1 MRSNPIAMSSAR
13 GPAIIRN
20 LNRFDVLH
28 AIRLHDNQISR
39 SELAE
44 VTGLSQATIS
54 SIVSHLIK
62 EGALVEEG
70 SHPLAIRGRGRPLV
84 SLRLAPD
91 YMHVAGVKIAT
102 HQIVTSLTDFT
113 GNVLTSE
120 NISCEPLEFTAS
132 QLADFVAK
140 AVRACVRKAKM
151 EFSQVSGVGVGLP
164 GYVDC
169 GSGTVYWSP
178 VFQSRNVEFGAMLSP
193 KFDVPVFV
201 ENDANLV
208 TLAEHWFGLAKGLKH
223 VSVIT

>member
-1 MRSNPIAMSSAR
+1 MSAR

-28 AIRLHDNQISR
+28 TIRVHDNQISR

-54 SIVSHLIK
+54 SIVSHLIR

-84 SLRLAPD
+84 SLRLAPN

-102 HQIVTSLTDFT
+102 HQIVASLTDFT

-120 NISCEPLEFTAS
+120 NISCEPPEFTAS
-132 QLADFVAK
+132 QVADFVGK
-140 AVRACVRKAKM
+140 AIRACVRQTRMQLSRA
-151 EFSQVSGVGVGLP
+151 SAVS
-164 GYVDC
+164 
-169 GSGTVYWSP
+169 
-178 VFQSRNVEFGAMLSP
+178 
-193 KFDVPVFV
+193 
-201 ENDANLV
+201 
-208 TLAEHWFGLAKGLKH
+208 
-223 VSVIT
+223 